1 MNIWHDPDAVIKTW
15 LIVLA
20 VVILVR
26 VVVHYHG

>member
-1 MNIWHDPDAVIKTW
+1 MNPWFDPDAIVKSW
-15 LIVLA
+15 LIILA

>member
-1 MNIWHDPDAVIKTW
+1 MNPWFDSDAIVKRW
-15 LIVLA
+15 LIILA